1 MIELVVN
8 AWVAKEAA
16 AARTIEFLQ
25 NQVPVKASEKD
36 SGIVEVVSNYR
47 GGKMTGNFVFE
58 ATVRRLLWRASVGE
72 EDGEEKSS
80 LD

>member
-1 MIELVVN
+1 MTKLVVN
-8 AWVAKEAA
+8 AWVAKEGA

-47 GGKMTGNFVFE
+47 GGKMTGNFVLE
-58 ATVRRLLWRASVGE
+58 ATVRRLLWRTSVGE
-72 EDGEEKSS
+72 EDGEEESS